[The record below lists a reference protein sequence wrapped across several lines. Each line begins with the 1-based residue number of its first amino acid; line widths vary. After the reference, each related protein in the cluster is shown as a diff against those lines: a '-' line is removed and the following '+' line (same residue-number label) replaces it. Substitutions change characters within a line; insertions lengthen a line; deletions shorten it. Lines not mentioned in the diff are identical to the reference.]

1 MSVTAGSSPLDD
13 IIYSSLK
20 AVIANN
26 ISSLVSPLF
35 IRLTAYVADSPFS
48 IWVCLYLDLHTISI
62 SLLFPSTI
70 TLKNMTTRSPVRLN
84 ASKLSTSLTTSLR
97 DTRITAS
104 TSSSF
109 MERNNFAVILKSPK
123 GMEKSYLVNSPSSPP
138 ILKLYVATL
147 HRPT

>member
-1 MSVTAGSSPLDD
+1 
-13 IIYSSLK
+13 
-20 AVIANN
+20 
-26 ISSLVSPLF
+26 
-35 IRLTAYVADSPFS
+35 
-48 IWVCLYLDLHTISI
+48 
-62 SLLFPSTI
+62 
-70 TLKNMTTRSPVRLN
+70 MTTRSPVRLN